1 MELGLTG
8 KTVIV
13 TGGSS
18 NIGRSISLAF
28 GQEGCNVVI
37 ADIDQSQ
44 AERVN
49 KDIEMQGSSSLVV
62 KTDVTDWGQVQAMT
76 KKTIDHFG
84 AIDILVNNVGWSP
97 FGFFVEST
105 PERWD
110 KIIKLNFWSTICCT
124 KAVLTHMIE
133 RKQGDIINI
142 GSPSSQGMKTQA
154 MYGACKAAVESFSY
168 ALAREVGRWGIRVN
182 VVNPPT
188 PVEPVSPEHRG
199 KDSMHYPGGEAAE
212 SWKGVPEEEREP
224 IKRSAH
230 PLREIVTPDDVAA
243 MVVLMASAPARTF
256 TAQTVG
262 TMRGVEFR

>member
-1 MELGLTG
+1 MQLGLAG

-18 NIGRSISLAF
+18 NIGRSIALAF
-28 GQEGCNVVI
+28 AREGCNVVI
-37 ADIDQSQ
+37 ADIDQTQ
-44 AERVN
+44 AEKVK
-49 KDIEMQGSSSLVV
+49 KDIEMQGSRSLVV
-62 KTDVTDWGQVQAMT
+62 KTDVTDWAQVQAMA
-76 KKTIDHFG
+76 KKTIEHFG
-84 AIDILVNNVGWSP
+84 AIDILINNVGWSP
-97 FGFFVEST
+97 FGFFVESA
-105 PERWD
+105 PEGWD
-110 KIIKLNFWSTICCT
+110 KIIKLNFWSSLCCT
-124 KAVLTHMIE
+124 RAVLDHMIE

-182 VVNPPT
+182 VVNPPG
-188 PVEPVSPEHRG
+188 PVEPVSTEHRG

-212 SWKGVPEEEREP
+212 SFKGIPEEEQEL
-224 IKRSAH
+224 IKRRGH

-243 MVVLMASAPARTF
+243 MVVLMSSTPTRMF

-262 TMRGVEFR
+262 TVRGVEFR